1 MCTSVGLHLDKFYFG
16 RNLDL
21 EYDFGDGVAF
31 MPRSYPIKLRCG
43 EVISRHFA
51 IFGMGIIKDNFPLF
65 ADACNERGV
74 CIAGL
79 NFNGSAHY
87 SKFTAGEKINL
98 ASFELIPYLLAKH
111 GTAKAARDEFLKINL
126 VDVPFNDNIPN
137 TPLHFHLADK
147 DNSYTLEFTSE
158 GAMAYENPYNV
169 LTNNPIFPFHD
180 ENAKLY
186 MHLSTKQPTDTE
198 NFTGGVGAIGLPGD
212 YTSPSRFVKA
222 AWLAKAQN
230 GHTELSVPDVFS
242 TLMSVAPPRAAVI
255 TASEEAHFTRYTA
268 CIDTENL
275 EYYYRTYDSLNTKKA
290 SVRDEL
296 FDTDTVI
303 LLNW

>member
-1 MCTSVGLHLDKFYFG
+1 
-16 RNLDL
+16 
-21 EYDFGDGVAF
+21 
-31 MPRSYPIKLRCG
+31 
-43 EVISRHFA
+43 
-51 IFGMGIIKDNFPLF
+51 
-65 ADACNERGV
+65 
-74 CIAGL
+74 
-79 NFNGSAHY
+79 
-87 SKFTAGEKINL
+87 
-98 ASFELIPYLLAKH
+98 
-111 GTAKAARDEFLKINL
+111 
-126 VDVPFNDNIPN
+126 
-137 TPLHFHLADK
+137 
-147 DNSYTLEFTSE
+147 
-158 GAMAYENPYNV
+158 MAYENPYNV